1 MFEEKFLNNEASTMG
16 VTYDQTP
23 ALQGDVWDAAQGL
36 QTEVLGRYAY
46 KDQMQELFEQRNN
59 SLYEKLV
66 ADGITGLPDKS
77 VVSFPRKHEQFMQA
91 YGGDEAAKKE
101 LFSTGYKQSYE
112 AYEIMQNQMRNY
124 DGYETDQQ
132 LMERAYANMNEAK
145 LKHEDTL
152 ARNVDHGWTE
162 FFGGMSAEAY
172 NPDFY
177 LSMLLGGQA
186 KAGASIIGNML
197 RVGSQEAVIGAVY
210 ESAVQPEIYEQLR
223 KAGIDYS
230 WEDATQAVLT
240 TAGTGFLLGGT
251 LQGAFQSGGA
261 LLKKLKGDNELLDQ
275 RLQEGLIENSNE
287 IKNLSTA
294 AKELEAVIEQSVKE
308 HGDDVSIDQVENDIA
323 SYLAR
328 KNQFYGFV
336 NNGDTPLNLAVKD
349 YIEMQMPSLL
359 QVAGQLMTK
368 GERKALDAEIK
379 ELEFKAKAEKE
390 KFQKDKQAKQTK
402 RQIKKAAGK
411 LPEVNIKDDALKQ
424 INDQI
429 KRLKSLKAQ
438 QVEAEKAASNIA
450 RVNDGIY
457 PDEVLQN
464 TLKYR
469 EQRQGLIDQ
478 TEADV
483 GTLIQSA
490 TTKTDRPFNANFEA
504 GKQAQA
510 IEQPEI
516 NQAIADQVYTDYLT
530 KADRDFDAIAR
541 ERLNTLTQRVDV
553 EIPVRLEGVD
563 EVELQT
569 ASARETLEQADKEIE
584 GLESVLMCVRG
595 SNG

>member
-1 MFEEKFLNNEASTMG
+1 MFEEKFLSNEASTMG

-66 ADGITGLPDKS
+66 ADGITGLPDKA
-77 VVSFPRKHEQFMQA
+77 VIAFPRKHEQFMQA

-112 AYEIMQNQMRNY
+112 AYEVMQNQMRNY

-132 LMERAYANMNEAK
+132 LMDRAYANMNEAK

-210 ESAVQPEIYEQLR
+210 EGAVQPEIYKQLQ

-240 TAGTGFLLGGT
+240 TAGAGFLLGGT

-275 RLQEGLIENSNE
+275 RLQEGLIENSDE
-287 IKNLSTA
+287 IKNLGTA
-294 AKELEAVIEQSVKE
+294 AKELESVVEKSVAQYGDGVSIEQ
-308 HGDDVSIDQVENDIA
+308 VEVDLA

-328 KNQFYGFV
+328 KNQFYDFV
-336 NNGDTPLNLAVKD
+336 NNGDTPLEMAKRD
-349 YIEMQMPSLL
+349 YIESQLPL
-359 QVAGQLMTK
+359 AGQLMTK
-368 GERKALDAEIK
+368 GERKALDLEIT
-379 ELEFKAKAEKE
+379 ELQQKANAEKV
-390 KFQKDKQAKQTK
+390 KYQKEKQAKLNK
-402 RQIKKAAGK
+402 RQLKKTKGK
-411 LPEVNIKDDALKQ
+411 LPEVDVKDETIDQ

-438 QVEAEKAASNIA
+438 QVEAQKAASNLA
-450 RVNDGIY
+450 RANDGIY
-457 PDEVLQN
+457 PEEVMQN

-478 TEADV
+478 ADSDI
-483 GTLIQSA
+483 LAQA
-490 TTKTDRPFNANFEA
+490 TTKADRSFNANFEA

-530 KADRDFDAIAR
+530 KADQDFDAIAR
-541 ERLNTLTQRVDV
+541 ERLNALTQKVDI

-563 EVELQT
+563 EVELET
-569 ASARETLEQADKEIE
+569 TSARETLEQADKEIE